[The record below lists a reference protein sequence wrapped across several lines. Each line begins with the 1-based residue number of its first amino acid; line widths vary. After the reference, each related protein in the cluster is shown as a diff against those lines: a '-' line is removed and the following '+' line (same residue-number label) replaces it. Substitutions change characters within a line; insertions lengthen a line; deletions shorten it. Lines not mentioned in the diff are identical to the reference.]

1 MWKNILDNDDHKVLA
16 SMFKKRLIKNFK
28 LEIINKVM
36 PIKKA
41 RLKKWK
47 QRADYQA
54 TLMMVQN
61 EQNEEQPDQES
72 SSSCDEGCTHHLED
86 YLERSEA
93 VIIDIIEDFPN
104 AITEGEILD
113 KLIEEAK

>member
-1 MWKNILDNDDHKVLA
+1 MLRLDNSMIGGYNLISTTRSDFVYKTHCLCQGYFIRREMWKNILDNDDHKVLA
-16 SMFKKRLIKNFK
+16 SMFKKRLLRNFK

-54 TLMMVQN
+54 TLMMV
-61 EQNEEQPDQES
+61 
-72 SSSCDEGCTHHLED
+72 
-86 YLERSEA
+86 
-93 VIIDIIEDFPN
+93 
-104 AITEGEILD
+104 
-113 KLIEEAK
+113 